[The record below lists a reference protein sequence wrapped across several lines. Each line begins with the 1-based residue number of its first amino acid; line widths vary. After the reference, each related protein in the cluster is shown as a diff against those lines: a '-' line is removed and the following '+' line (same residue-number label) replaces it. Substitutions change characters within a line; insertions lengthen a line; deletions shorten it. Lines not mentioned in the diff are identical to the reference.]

1 LPGAPRY
8 NVPTTMSEKR
18 RKGLIAVVAVFI
30 VYSVAAVRP
39 VSQETVLVPR
49 WLSSLESGE
58 PVRFGDPVTPPG
70 VVPRALPFALDGRF
84 GYVEM
89 DGRFPLNRPRT
100 GQVSISPE
108 RWAEFDGE
116 LESVAVYAADGG
128 ALFVIDDPGGYP
140 FFLDG
145 RTFVVGSGQD
155 SVYRMDDSGRAL
167 WVFDF
172 PSPVTSMDAAAGLLL
187 AGLLDGMVVLVDDSG
202 RQVFSFDPGGSRFS
216 VILGVA
222 ISADGSR
229 LAIVSGID
237 SQRFLF
243 LERFGASA
251 GDYRVVYH
259 EFLGEGFRRPVHVAF
274 VENDRH
280 VVFERRGGL
289 GIYDT
294 GSRLTRNVELDGEL
308 RALDGSGGQGLM
320 FAVFSRPG
328 GDGNYLVGIRTS
340 GRTPRVVIRA
350 PFRGEDV
357 FLGRMGSR
365 LIVGGGQAMVAFDLE
380 RR

>member
-1 LPGAPRY
+1 MLTAIGA
-8 NVPTTMSEKR
+8 
-18 RKGLIAVVAVFI
+18 AFI
-30 VYSVAAVRP
+30 VYSIVAVRP
-39 VSQETVLVPR
+39 VPQETVLVPR
-49 WLSSLESGE
+49 WLSSLESGQPIFFGE
-58 PVRFGDPVTPPG
+58 PSGLASQ
-70 VVPRALPFALDGRF
+70 ALPFTLDSRF
-84 GYVEM
+84 GYIGM
-89 DGRFPLNRPRT
+89 DGRFPLNRERT
-100 GQVSISPE
+100 GQVSISRE

-116 LESVAVYAADGG
+116 LESVTLYGADGE
-128 ALFVIDDPGGYP
+128 ALFVIDNPGGYP

-155 SVYRMDDSGRAL
+155 SVSEISDSGEVL
-167 WVFDF
+167 WTFDLS
-172 PSPVTSMDAAAGLLL
+172 SPLTSVDAAGGLLL
-187 AGLLDGMVVLVDDSG
+187 AGLLDGIAVLVDNAG
-202 RQVFSFDPGGSRFS
+202 NQVFSFDPGGSRFS
-216 VILGVA
+216 VILGTA
-222 ISADGSR
+222 ISSDGSR

-243 LERFGASA
+243 LERFGASV
-251 GDYRVVYH
+251 GDFRVVYH

-280 VVFERRGGL
+280 VVFERQGGL

-294 GSRLTRNVELDGEL
+294 DSRLTRKVEVDGEL

-320 FAVFSRPG
+320 FAVFAHPG
-328 GDGNYLVGIRTS
+328 LDVAKDLVGIQVS
-340 GRTPRVVIRA
+340 GRSPRVVTRA
-350 PFRGEDV
+350 PFRSEEV

>member
-1 LPGAPRY
+1 
-8 NVPTTMSEKR
+8 MSEKR
-18 RKGLIAVVAVFI
+18 KKALTAIGAAFV
-30 VYSVAAVRP
+30 VYSIVAVRP
-39 VSQETVLVPR
+39 VPQETVLAPR
-49 WLSSLESGE
+49 WLSSLESGQPIVFGE
-58 PVRFGDPVTPPG
+58 PSGAATLT
-70 VVPRALPFALDGRF
+70 LPFVLDSRF
-84 GYVEM
+84 GYVGM
-89 DGRFPLNRPRT
+89 DGRFPLNRVRT
-100 GQVSISPE
+100 GQVSISRE

-116 LESVAVYAADGG
+116 LESVAIHGADGE
-128 ALFVIDDPGGYP
+128 ALFVIDNPGGYP

-155 SVYRMDDSGRAL
+155 SVSEIDGSGGKL
-167 WVFDF
+167 WTFDF

-187 AGLLDGMVVLVDDSG
+187 AGLLDGMAVLVDGAG

-216 VILGVA
+216 VILGTA
-222 ISADGSR
+222 ISGDGSR

-237 SQRFLF
+237 SQRFLL
-243 LERFGASA
+243 LERFGASV
-251 GDYRVVYH
+251 GDFRVVYH

-280 VVFERRGGL
+280 VVFERQGGL

-294 GSRLTRNVELDGEL
+294 ESRLTRNVGVDGEL

-320 FAVFSRPG
+320 FAVFARAEG
-328 GDGNYLVGIRTS
+328 GVKDLVGIRVS
-340 GRTPRVVIRA
+340 GRSPRVVTRA
-350 PFRGEDV
+350 TFRSDEF
-357 FLGRMGSR
+357 FLGRTGSR